1 MKRII
6 PACILAVVIISSC
19 IVGQIVVKKYCDGVY
34 NDLKECKEQFVNGE
48 ISTAYNLSV
57 EVKENWTGNKA
68 VLSVFVNH
76 NLLDEISQ
84 SVMQL
89 PEFAKTDGK
98 DTFLGECSK
107 IQSMLTLIKEEQRI
121 RGESFY

>member
-1 MKRII
+1 MKRLI
-6 PACILAVVIISSC
+6 PACILALVIICSC
-19 IVGQIVVKKYCDGVY
+19 IVGQIVVKKYCDNVY
-34 NDLKECKEQFVNGE
+34 NDLKECKEQFVSGE
-48 ISTAYNLSV
+48 TSTAYNLSV
-57 EVKENWTGNKA
+57 EVKENWKGNKA

-89 PEFAKTDGK
+89 PEFAKADGK

-107 IQSMLTLIKEEQRI
+107 IQSMLALIKEEQRI